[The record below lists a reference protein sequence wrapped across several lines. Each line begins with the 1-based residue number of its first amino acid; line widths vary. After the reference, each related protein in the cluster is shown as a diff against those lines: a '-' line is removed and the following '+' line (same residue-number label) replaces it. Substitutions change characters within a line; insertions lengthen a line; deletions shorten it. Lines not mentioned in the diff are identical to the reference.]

1 MVAEAAGRSAPQQPA
16 AAGVAAAQVVSVYRQ
31 QQAVA
36 VWLHR
41 AEEPQAQSD
50 LLQQPV
56 PLVEGSRMV

>member
-1 MVAEAAGRSAPQQPA
+1 VVAEAAGRSAPQQPA

-31 QQAVA
+31 QQAGA

-56 PLVEGSRMV
+56 PLVEGSPMV